1 MDETDN
7 VSRASAGLGGQART
21 FVLRGAGPGEDCS
34 TQKRGSGAT
43 SGRFAAGSIP
53 TFASSSREQP
63 LTSDASLLLPR
74 ELDEQ
79 LGLSGLIERRVADPR
94 TGHNRQFPLPDRFR
108 QSNSS
113 WRAGYRGY
121 E

>member
-1 MDETDN
+1 
-7 VSRASAGLGGQART
+7 
-21 FVLRGAGPGEDCS
+21 
-34 TQKRGSGAT
+34 
-43 SGRFAAGSIP
+43 
-53 TFASSSREQP
+53 

-108 QSNSS
+108 RSNFS

>member
-1 MDETDN
+1 
-7 VSRASAGLGGQART
+7 
-21 FVLRGAGPGEDCS
+21 
-34 TQKRGSGAT
+34 
-43 SGRFAAGSIP
+43 
-53 TFASSSREQP
+53 
-63 LTSDASLLLPR
+63 LTSDARLLLPR

-113 WRAGYRGY
+113 WRAGY
-121 E
+121 

>member
-1 MDETDN
+1 
-7 VSRASAGLGGQART
+7 V
-21 FVLRGAGPGEDCS
+21 
-34 TQKRGSGAT
+34 
-43 SGRFAAGSIP
+43 
-53 TFASSSREQP
+53 
-63 LTSDASLLLPR
+63 TSDARLLLPR

-113 WRAGYRGY
+113 WRAGY
-121 E
+121 